1 MMNRVMENLLP
12 IGQFAAASQLSH
24 KALRLYA
31 ERGLLSPAWVDPD
44 SGYRYYRTEQL
55 RSATLIALLRRA
67 GVPLAEVKA
76 FVRDPS
82 SAWLHEY
89 EERATAEFAERRRVL
104 RYVRRLI
111 EEGTMYDVQTKSTQR
126 QTYASRSRRIRV
138 QELEAFIY
146 DTFEELGAR
155 AAPAPSFVVYH
166 GPVNEDDDG
175 PVEVCVPK
183 TGGDQVLDAGDVAF
197 TAIRGEQC
205 AFPEILGAYEAVYR
219 WAKEHGRQVVGPPR
233 EIYLNDPGEE
243 ERLEIVVPLAAELP

>member
-1 MMNRVMENLLP
+1 MMRRVMEDLLP

-55 RSATLIALLRRA
+55 RKATLIALLRRA
-67 GVPLAEVKA
+67 DVPLSEIRA
-76 FVRDPS
+76 FVADPS
-82 SAWLHEY
+82 SNWLLEY
-89 EERATAEFAERRRVL
+89 EERATAEFAEQRRVL
-104 RYVRRLI
+104 RYVRKLI

-126 QTYASRSRRIRV
+126 QPFASRSRRIKV
-138 QELEAFIY
+138 QELETFIY
-146 DTFEELGAR
+146 DTFEELGAK

-175 PVEVCVPK
+175 PVEVCVPQDD
-183 TGGDQVLDAGDVAF
+183 GDRVLEAGNVAF

-219 WAKEHGRQVVGPPR
+219 WAKDNGREVVGPPR
-233 EIYLNDPGEE
+233 EVYLDDPGEE
-243 ERLEIVVPLAAELP
+243 ERLEIVVPLAAESP